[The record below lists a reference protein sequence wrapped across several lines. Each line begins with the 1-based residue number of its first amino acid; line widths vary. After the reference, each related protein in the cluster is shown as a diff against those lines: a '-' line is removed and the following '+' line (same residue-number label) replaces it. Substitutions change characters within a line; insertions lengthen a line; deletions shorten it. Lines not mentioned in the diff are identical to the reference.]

1 MIKVP
6 TRIRRMISQ
15 WITTSFTSYIYI
27 IGLILQHF
35 EGHGQIILYVSL
47 NRVQAALHNR
57 DEWKKSYKI

>member
-1 MIKVP
+1 MYDFPMDNYFVHVI
-6 TRIRRMISQ
+6 
-15 WITTSFTSYIYI
+15 YIYI

-35 EGHGQIILYVSL
+35 EGHDQIILYVSL